1 MKLPLALSVAALLA
15 LAPAARAEAL
25 RVRLLSP
32 EPGAELPAG
41 GTVGL
46 AWDFAFA
53 APAGATEWEVFLSLD
68 DGRTYPVRL
77 TPHLD
82 LDRRRVTVRL
92 PETPSSTARFLLRV
106 GDEREE
112 VGAEL
117 GGTFSLVASAFPAL
131 FSPAEWTRVRGEA
144 ARPGLPGVTRWIEG
158 ARDGS
163 SWREVAARPEPAL
176 RTTFTPGALELGAT
190 IPPRRPVD
198 PPLVD
203 TRLTAGT
210 SVVPRPRLLIPIPP
224 EPGVALLLLLRRAN
238 R

>member
-1 MKLPLALSVAALLA
+1 MKLPLALSVAALLT
-15 LAPAARAEAL
+15 LAPAARGEAL
-25 RVRLLSP
+25 RVRLLAP
-32 EPGAELPAG
+32 EPGEELSAG
-41 GTVGL
+41 ETVDL
-46 AWDFAFA
+46 AWDFAAA

-92 PETPSSTARFLLRV
+92 PETPSAKARFLLRV

-117 GGTFSLVASAFPAL
+117 GGTFSIVASALPAL
-131 FSPAEWTRVRGEA
+131 SSRAEWSPVRGES
-144 ARPGLPGVTRWIEG
+144 ARPGLPGVSRWIEG

-163 SWREVAARPEPAL
+163 GWREVAAQPEPAL
-176 RTTFTPGALELGAT
+176 RTTVTPGALELGAT

-210 SVVPRPRLLIPIPP
+210 SVAPRPRLQIPIPP